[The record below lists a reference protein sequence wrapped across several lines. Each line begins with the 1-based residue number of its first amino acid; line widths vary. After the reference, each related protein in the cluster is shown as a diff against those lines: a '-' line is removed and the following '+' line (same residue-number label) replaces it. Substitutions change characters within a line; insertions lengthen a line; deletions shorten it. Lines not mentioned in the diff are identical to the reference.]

1 MLWKKKII
9 IIIILQAS
17 EFDCPLI
24 NSFSVSIIF
33 KFCNKL
39 LLLFSYFYPYKRRQK
54 FNEISVLALFLSL
67 VYFYQIKATVLTTI
81 LEWWYR
87 QVWRQSCNYNWVG
100 LSKQCEHCPVCHLKE
115 MGCYNFWS
123 KVNMKYFL
131 GGFNL
136 LDEFFKLGNV

>member
-1 MLWKKKII
+1 MLWKKII

-24 NSFSVSIIF
+24 NSFSVSIII

-39 LLLFSYFYPYKRRQK
+39 LLLFSYFYQNTISQK
-54 FNEISVLALFLSL
+54 FNKISVLALLLSL
-67 VYFYQIKATVLTTI
+67 VYFNQIQATVLTTI
-81 LEWWYR
+81 LEWWYQ
-87 QVWRQSCNYNWVG
+87 QVWRQSCYYNRVG

-123 KVNMKYFL
+123 KVNMKYFF